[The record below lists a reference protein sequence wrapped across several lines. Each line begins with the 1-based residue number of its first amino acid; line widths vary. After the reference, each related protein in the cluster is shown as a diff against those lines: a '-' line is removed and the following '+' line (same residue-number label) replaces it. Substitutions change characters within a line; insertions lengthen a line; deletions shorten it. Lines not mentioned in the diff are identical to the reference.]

1 MLKVAILA
9 FEQIATF
16 ELACAIEI
24 FALPRPEYNNWY
36 QAEVVCFEKGPMGAT
51 GGVSISAKAI
61 QTLNHYHTLVIP
73 SWDTQNNH
81 VRLDLAEQIN
91 AFSKRG
97 GRIICFC
104 SGAFLLAQ
112 LGLLQNKSAT
122 THWRYSEIFKQR
134 FPLVNFMNDV
144 LYTHDKN
151 ISCSAGSAAA
161 LDLGIDIVRQ
171 DFGHEVA
178 NQVARRLVISPHRHG
193 GQAQYMET
201 PVVKNTGAFSRTLD
215 WAIKHLNQPISV
227 DDLAQQASMSRRTF
241 DRHFK
246 NALGVS
252 PKAWI
257 NQQRINLA
265 KQLIEA
271 EDLSIEQLALKVGY
285 ENGITLRFNFNK
297 YVGVA
302 PGQYQSQFKDK
313 PLIDS
318 KHTR

>member
-9 FEQIATF
+9 FQPIATF

-24 FALPRPEYNNWY
+24 FALPRPEYDNWY
-36 QAEVVCFEKGPMGAT
+36 QADVVCFENGPLHGT
-51 GGVSISAKAI
+51 GGIKITAKTI
-61 QTLNHYHTLVIP
+61 QSLDDYHTLVIP

-81 VRLDLAEQIN
+81 VRLDLAEKIN
-91 AFSKRG
+91 DFSQQG

-104 SGAFLLAQ
+104 SGSFLLAQ
-112 LGLLQNKSAT
+112 LGLLQNKRAT

-134 FPLVNFMNDV
+134 FPLVNFVDDV
-144 LYTHDKN
+144 LYTHDQN

-171 DFGHEVA
+171 DFGHEIA
-178 NQVARRLVISPHRHG
+178 NQVARRLVISPHRQG
-193 GQAQYMET
+193 GQAQYIET
-201 PVVKNTGAFSRTLD
+201 PVTKNTGAFSQTLD
-215 WAIKHLNQPISV
+215 WAIQHLNQAISV
-227 DDLAQQASMSRRTF
+227 DDLAKQANMSRRTF

-246 NALGVS
+246 RSIGIS

-265 KQLIEA
+265 KQLLEI
-271 EDLSIEQLALKVGY
+271 EDLPIEKLASKVGY
-285 ENGITLRFNFNK
+285 DNGITLRFNFNK

-302 PGQYQSQFKDK
+302 PSQYQSQFKK
-313 PLIDS
+313 S
-318 KHTR
+318 G

>member
-24 FALPRPEYNNWY
+24 FALPRPEYDNWY
-36 QAEVVCFEKGPMGAT
+36 HAEVVCFEKGLLAAT
-51 GGVSISAKAI
+51 GGVNISAKTI
-61 QTLNHYHTLVIP
+61 QTLDHYHTLVIP
-73 SWDTQNNH
+73 SWNTRNNH
-81 VRLDLAEQIN
+81 VRLDMAEQIN
-91 AFSKRG
+91 SFSKRG
-97 GRIICFC
+97 GRIVCFC

-134 FPLVNFMNDV
+134 FPLVNLMNDV
-144 LYTHDKN
+144 LYTHDQN

-171 DFGHEVA
+171 DFGHEIA
-178 NQVARRLVISPHRHG
+178 NQVARRLVISPHRQG
-193 GQAQYMET
+193 GQAQYIET
-201 PVVKNTGAFSRTLD
+201 PVTKNTGAFSRTLD
-215 WAIKHLNQPISV
+215 WAIKHLNQPLSV
-227 DDLAQQASMSRRTF
+227 DDLAKQANMSRRTF

-246 NALGVS
+246 RSIGLS

-257 NQQRINLA
+257 NQQRVNLA
-265 KQLIEA
+265 KQLLEI
-271 EDLSIEQLALKVGY
+271 EDLSIEQLAAKVGY
-285 ENGITLRFNFNK
+285 DNGITLRFNFNK

-302 PGQYQSQFKDK
+302 PSQYQSQFKN
-313 PLIDS
+313 IGV
-318 KHTR
+318 

>member
-24 FALPRPEYNNWY
+24 FALPRPEYKDWY
-36 QAEVVCFEKGPMGAT
+36 KTEVVCFENGPLQAT
-51 GGVSISAKAI
+51 GEIRISAKHI
-61 QTLNHYHTLVIP
+61 QTLDDYQILVIP
-73 SWDTQNNH
+73 SWNTRSNH
-81 VRLDLAEQIN
+81 VRLDLAENIN
-91 AFSKRG
+91 AFCKSG
-97 GRIICFC
+97 GRIISFC

-112 LGLLQNKSAT
+112 LGLLQDKRAT
-122 THWRYSEIFKQR
+122 THWRYCEIFKQR
-134 FPLVNFMNDV
+134 FPLVNFVDDV

-178 NQVARRLVISPHRHG
+178 NQVARRLVISPHRLG
-193 GQAQYMET
+193 GQAQYIET
-201 PVVKNTGAFSRTLD
+201 PVVKNSGTLSHTLD
-215 WAIKHLNQPISV
+215 WAIKHLNKPISV

-246 NALGVS
+246 RALGTS
-252 PKAWI
+252 PKVWI
-257 NQQRINLA
+257 NHQKINLA
-265 KQLIEA
+265 KQLLEA
-271 EDLSIEQLALKVGY
+271 EDLSIEQLASKVGY
-285 ENGITLRFNFNK
+285 DNGITLRFNFNK

-302 PGQYQSQFKDK
+302 PSQYQLQFRKMENSLK
-313 PLIDS
+313 
-318 KHTR
+318 KF